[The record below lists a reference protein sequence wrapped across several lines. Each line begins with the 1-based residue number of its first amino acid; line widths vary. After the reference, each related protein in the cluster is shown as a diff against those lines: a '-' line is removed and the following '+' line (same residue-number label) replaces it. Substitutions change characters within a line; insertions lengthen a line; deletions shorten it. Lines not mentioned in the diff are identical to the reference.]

1 MTESPIGPSSR
12 PEWTIKALD
21 TGTSTVEG
29 SILTYLRNCGQ
40 PIRIPRVMWV
50 LEGPSTIVV
59 DTSVAVDGDP
69 HEFVGEEFSRG
80 IEQLPRNALSAA
92 GVAPD
97 EVEFV
102 ILTHLHWDH
111 AGNCDLFPDARIVV
125 QEDELRYAIAPGR
138 FFRRAY
144 LSPQSGWPLP
154 PYVVSNLMPTKGE
167 AEILPGVRVVPAPGH
182 TPGSQA
188 VLVDTA
194 RGVACIAGDAMM
206 VSENIEED
214 TPPGFHVDVDRS
226 LDSLDA
232 LRARATYM
240 LPSHDYRI
248 FDGRPVTKVV

>member
-1 MTESPIGPSSR
+1 MSELTPTTR

-21 TGTSTVEG
+21 TGTSIVEG
-29 SILTYLRNCGQ
+29 SILTYLRNCGR

-50 LEGPSTIVV
+50 LEGPSTVVV

-69 HEFVGEEFSRG
+69 HEFVGEEFSRDIG
-80 IEQLPRNALSAA
+80 QLPRNALAAA
-92 GVAPD
+92 GVAPGQ
-97 EVEFV
+97 VESV

-111 AGNCDLFPDARIVV
+111 AGNCGLFPDARIVV
-125 QEDELRYAIAPGR
+125 QEDELRYATAPGR

-154 PYVVSNLMPTKGE
+154 PYTVPNLTPVKGE
-167 AEILPGVRVVPAPGH
+167 AEILPGLFVVPAPGH

-188 VLVDTA
+188 VLVETT

-206 VSENIEED
+206 VAENIEDD

-232 LRARATYM
+232 LRARAAYM

-248 FDGRPVTKVV
+248 FDELPVTRIV